1 MRRGRGSVSTLSRV
15 SPLWSIEGDGRGRFP
30 RGDWGALCPGGSVA
44 TRKPVAR
51 VSAQRRDP
59 REGPCNDGGRV
70 ARVSCLPSAK
80 SLFAVRSNPLADGRC
95 KNLADDL
102 ALGPVLCNRHEAKI
116 LGK

>member
-1 MRRGRGSVSTLSRV
+1 MSDPKPGLSPLVNRGRRQ
-15 SPLWSIEGDGRGRFP
+15 
-30 RGDWGALCPGGSVA
+30 GAIPKGGLGGGVPGGGSVA